1 MTTNPFNGII
11 IKNLVV
17 TIYIGGIFMGFFDKV
32 KATASN
38 IANKAVETGNDLGEK
53 SKVAIEKQKIKSAI
67 SKENSAINKKYTE
80 IGKKYVELFADNHSP
95 EFEEFIAD
103 IKKSQEQITKLSVQL
118 ESLEDYVLC
127 SCGTKVPKNA
137 MYCPNCGNQ
146 VVVAPTTAVESSS
159 EHETA
164 VQEVAP
170 ETNTEEEATAEE
182 PSTEEATTEST
193 TTIDDDTY
201 I

>member
-1 MTTNPFNGII
+1 MTTQPFNGII

-17 TIYIGGIFMGFFDKV
+17 TIYIGGIYMGFFDKV

-67 SKENSAINKKYTE
+67 NKENSAINKKYTE
-80 IGKKYVELFADNHSP
+80 IGKKYVELFANNYSP
-95 EFEEFIAD
+95 EFEEFISD

-146 VVVAPTTAVESSS
+146 VVVAPTTAVESPS
-159 EHETA
+159 EPETA
-164 VQEVAP
+164 TQEDVS
-170 ETNTEEEATAEE
+170 ETTSIEEAPVEE
-182 PSTEEATTEST
+182 TSTEDT
-193 TTIDDDTY
+193 TTQDETL
-201 I
+201 

>member
-1 MTTNPFNGII
+1 
-11 IKNLVV
+11 
-17 TIYIGGIFMGFFDKV
+17 MGFFDKV

-53 SKVAIEKQKIKSAI
+53 SKIAIEKQKIKSAI
-67 SKENSAINKKYTE
+67 NKENSAINKKYTE
-80 IGKKYVELFADNHSP
+80 IGKKYVELFANNYSP
-95 EFEEFIAD
+95 EFEEFISD

-146 VVVAPTTAVESSS
+146 VVVAPTTAVESPSKP
-159 EHETA
+159 ETA
-164 VQEVAP
+164 TQEDVS
-170 ETNTEEEATAEE
+170 ETTSIEEAPVEE
-182 PSTEEATTEST
+182 TSTEDT
-193 TTIDDDTY
+193 TTQDETL
-201 I
+201 